1 MSIYNDI
8 RAVLEDYLADTSPT
22 LPVIAPQNVLFEPTP
37 GTSYLKTT
45 LVPTLRRPAVR
56 GLNPQLRYDGLFSI
70 LICTPQGFG
79 SGAGYDLA
87 DQILDRF
94 APVTDI
100 AYTSHPGHGV
110 GHTGPTSSLIV
121 SIEYS
126 EVGTSYLDPPYYCT
140 PVTVAWYT
148 YK

>member
-8 RAVLEDYLADTSPT
+8 RASLEDFLADTPGI
-22 LPVIAPQNVLFEPTP
+22 PAIAPQNVLFDTTN
-37 GTSYLKTT
+37 GTSFIKTT

-70 LICTPQGFG
+70 LICTPQGNG
-79 SGAGYDLA
+79 AGAGYDLA
-87 DQILDRF
+87 DTILDRF

-100 AYTSHPGHGV
+100 AYTSHPGHVV
-110 GHTGPTSSLIV
+110 GHSGPTSTLVV

-126 EVGTSYLDPPYYCT
+126 EVGTSYLDPPFYCT